1 MAGITA
7 TADTSE
13 LTIVVGT
20 FATIANIATS
30 VPAVVVGTFTTVIAI
45 TVAAST

>member
-1 MAGITA
+1 MVGITA

-30 VPAVVVGTFTTVIAI
+30 VPAVVVGTFTIAI
-45 TVAAST
+45 AIMVAAST